1 MVFPARPAAE
11 EQRRDRARRRDLRRP
26 RGMARRGLSR
36 ADCREQG
43 WHVLAGRG
51 QEQTL
56 CGSQCA
62 DNKQSTSVC
71 SGTGDGIVGTITS
84 CNNLLWA
91 DAATCKTACANA
103 GDCLAGFSCDK
114 GACVSGTICLDD
126 HTAP

>member
-1 MVFPARPAAE
+1 M
-11 EQRRDRARRRDLRRP
+11 
-26 RGMARRGLSR
+26 
-36 ADCREQG
+36 
-43 WHVLAGRG
+43 LAGRG